1 MQNYLVLPMLSVMY
15 DIYMIMLMI
24 KRDVLVDQLNLYDDN
39 NDDHD
44 IDNDDSDGNDD
55 KVMIMMTLM
64 WCIGIYKSRKYNNH

>member
-1 MQNYLVLPMLSVMY
+1 MMMMQNYLVLPMLFVMY

-39 NDDHD
+39 NDDD
-44 IDNDDSDGNDD
+44 DVDNDDSDGNDD

-64 WCIGIYKSRKYNNH
+64 